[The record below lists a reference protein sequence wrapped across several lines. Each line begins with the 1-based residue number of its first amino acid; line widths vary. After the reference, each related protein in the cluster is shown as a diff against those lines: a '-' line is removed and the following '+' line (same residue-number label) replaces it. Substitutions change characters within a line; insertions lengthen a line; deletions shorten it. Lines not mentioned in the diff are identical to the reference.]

1 MPKAARVIAGSIRTA
16 VLGML
21 AGAAASAPLAL
32 SLGHPRSSVVL
43 AAAIGAVYAVS
54 TRRTP
59 QALVDNLMTAGA
71 LGVPLWGLIS
81 VVLLPLFY
89 GQRPAWSAE
98 EMRAHFPA
106 LVGWVL
112 YGALLGVF
120 IQALH
125 HLAEHLFGPESA
137 GVPPVPGQKKRIV
150 ILGGGFAGMKTAER
164 LEQELQ
170 RNSSAMITLI
180 SETNALL
187 FTPMLAEVAGSTL
200 EPSHI
205 STPLRSSLRR
215 TEFIRGRVNAIDLE
229 NRKVV
234 LTSDSPAGELVAP
247 YDHLVLALG
256 SVSNYLGMA
265 NIENLAFNFKS
276 LLDAI
281 RIRNRVIEMFERA
294 DREPDAAQ
302 RAALLSFVIAGGGF
316 AGVELAGALND
327 FARGI
332 LADYPNLNPN
342 ELNISLVHSR
352 DRILPELSESLARY
366 AQKKMEVRGVKF
378 RLNARLSDAQPGV
391 VVVSDGEIRAQ
402 TLVWTAGT
410 APSPLLKSQPFEH
423 DKRGAVKVDFTLA
436 VPGHP
441 GLWALGDCAAVND
454 AKTGKPCPPTAQF
467 AIREAATVAR
477 NIAAQLGGRPLK
489 NFHFDSLGALCV
501 VGHQT
506 ACAELSLPFARSKS
520 VRFSGLLAWLMW
532 RGIYLSK
539 LPGMERKI
547 RVLMDWLIE
556 LFFPRDIVQTI
567 DLQQEKL

>member
-1 MPKAARVIAGSIRTA
+1 MTGSIRTA

-32 SLGHPRSSVVL
+32 SLGHPRSSVALGV
-43 AAAIGAVYAVS
+43 AIGIAYAVS

-59 QALVDNLMTAGA
+59 QAYVDNLMAAGA

-81 VVLLPLFY
+81 VIALPLLS
-89 GQRPAWSAE
+89 GQRPEWSAE
-98 EMRAHFPA
+98 EMRAQFPA

-112 YGALLGVF
+112 YGALLGLF
-120 IQALH
+120 TQALSD
-125 HLAEHLFGPESA
+125 LAEHLFGPETG
-137 GVPPVPGQKKRIV
+137 GVVLVPQQRKRIV
-150 ILGGGFAGMKTAER
+150 ILGGGFAGMKTAEC
-164 LEQELQ
+164 LEQELHT
-170 RNSSAMITLI
+170 NSSATITLI

-200 EPSHI
+200 EPGHI

-215 TEFIRGRVNAIDLE
+215 AEFIRGRVNAIDLG

-234 LTSDSPAGELVAP
+234 LASDSPTGQLVVP

-265 NIENLAFNFKS
+265 NIEKLAFNFKS

-281 RIRNRVIEMFERA
+281 RIRNHVIEMFERA
-294 DREPDAAQ
+294 DREPDASQ
-302 RAALLSFVIAGGGF
+302 RGALLSFVIAGGGF

-342 ELNISLVHSR
+342 ELNIVLVHSR

-366 AQKKMEVRGVKF
+366 AQKKMEARGVKF

-410 APSPLLKSQPFEH
+410 APNPLLKSQPFER

-441 GLWALGDCAAVND
+441 GVWALGDCAAVND

-506 ACAELSLPFARSKS
+506 ACAELSVPFARSKS

-532 RGIYLSK
+532 RGVYLSK
-539 LPGMERKI
+539 LPGTERKI
-547 RVLMDWLIE
+547 RVLMDWMIE

-567 DLQQEKL
+567 DLQQEKP

>member
-1 MPKAARVIAGSIRTA
+1 MTGSIRTA

-32 SLGHPRSSVVL
+32 SLGHPRSSVAL
-43 AAAIGAVYAVS
+43 GTAIGIAYAVS
-54 TRRTP
+54 TRRTRTP
-59 QALVDNLMTAGA
+59 QAYVDNLMAAGA

-81 VVLLPLFY
+81 VIALPLLS
-89 GQRPAWSAE
+89 GQRLEWSAE
-98 EMRAHFPA
+98 QMRAHFPA

-112 YGALLGVF
+112 YGALLGLF
-120 IQALH
+120 TQALSD
-125 HLAEHLFGPESA
+125 LAKHVFGPEA
-137 GVPPVPGQKKRIV
+137 GGVAPVPQQRKRIV
-150 ILGGGFAGMKTAER
+150 ILGGGFAGMKTAEC
-164 LEQELQ
+164 LEQELHT
-170 RNSSAMITLI
+170 NSTAMITLI

-215 TEFIRGRVNAIDLE
+215 TEFTRGRVDAIDLE
-229 NRKVV
+229 SRKVV
-234 LTSDSPAGELVAP
+234 LASDSPTGQLVVP

-265 NIENLAFNFKS
+265 NIEKLAFNFKS

-281 RIRNRVIEMFERA
+281 RIRNHVIEMFERA
-294 DREPDAAQ
+294 DREPDASQ
-302 RAALLSFVIAGGGF
+302 RAALLSFVITGGGF

-342 ELNISLVHSR
+342 ELNIVLVHSR

-378 RLNARLSDAQPGV
+378 RLNARLSDAQPGI

-410 APSPLLKSQPFEH
+410 APNPLLKSQPFER

-441 GLWALGDCAAVND
+441 GVWALGDCAAVND

-467 AIREAATVAR
+467 AIREAATAAR

-489 NFHFDSLGALCV
+489 NFHFDLLGALCV

-506 ACAELSLPFARSKS
+506 ACAALRVPFARSKS
-520 VRFSGLLAWLMW
+520 VRVSGLLAWLMW

-547 RVLMDWLIE
+547 RVLMEWTIE
-556 LFFPRDIVQTI
+556 LFFPRDIVQ
-567 DLQQEKL
+567 